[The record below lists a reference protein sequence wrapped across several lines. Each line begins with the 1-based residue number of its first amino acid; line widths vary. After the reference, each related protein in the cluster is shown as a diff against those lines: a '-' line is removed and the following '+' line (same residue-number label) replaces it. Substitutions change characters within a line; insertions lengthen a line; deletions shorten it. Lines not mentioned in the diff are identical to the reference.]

1 MSSGKKTNLAM
12 KLGKSKPEEFD
23 ALVKLAT
30 DTGMF
35 KKLEV
40 KILGELLHDWQASLA
55 KEGHI
60 CCTLKE
66 SDGTPIG
73 FVYHAPAVMTKGTWH
88 LYWLVVDKNAQGRGL
103 GKRMVRY
110 AEADARK
117 RGGHHLLAETSGT
130 ARYASTR
137 TFYDKVGY
145 TVEARVRDFYAP
157 GDDQVIY
164 RKDLRR

>member
-1 MSSGKKTNLAM
+1 ML
-12 KLGKSKPEEFD
+12 
-23 ALVKLAT
+23 
-30 DTGMF
+30 
-35 KKLEV
+35 
-40 KILGELLHDWQASLA
+40 
-55 KEGHI
+55 
-60 CCTLKE
+60 
-66 SDGTPIG
+66 
-73 FVYHAPAVMTKGTWH
+73 
-88 LYWLVVDKNAQGRGL
+88 
-103 GKRMVRY
+103 RY

-145 TVEARVRDFYAP
+145 SVEARVRDFYAP

>member
-1 MSSGKKTNLAM
+1 MSSGKKTNLAL

-23 ALVKLAT
+23 ALVRLAT

-40 KILGELLHDWQASLA
+40 KVLGELLHDWHTSLA

-66 SDGTPIG
+66 SDGTPVG

-137 TFYDKVGY
+137 IFYDKVGY